1 MVFSVRRFNCN
12 LICGILSSIFIVWS
26 LCAESNGLVTDSMN
40 TRRILRWTLYKHK
53 SLLLAFA
60 SSTFS
65 SSSSSLPS
73 CIVLFLVRRFL
84 TSSITSASFRIMFP
98 LTAYRQPNLHWHCVC
113 VGGCLFSALYGFT
126 AGVYYQYGI
135 FNILYSTK
143 RLMMA
148 ISSCTSMLLMS
159 SANTR
164 RPVV

>member
-1 MVFSVRRFNCN
+1 MRNPFKYFYCVIT
-12 LICGILSSIFIVWS
+12 LCGEQWIS
-26 LCAESNGLVTDSMN
+26 
-40 TRRILRWTLYKHK
+40 
-53 SLLLAFA
+53 
-60 SSTFS
+60 
-65 SSSSSLPS
+65 
-73 CIVLFLVRRFL
+73 
-84 TSSITSASFRIMFP
+84 
-98 LTAYRQPNLHWHCVC
+98 YRQHEHTPYTTVNIVQTQKPFTCVCFFYVFFFFFFATFVYSFISSQTLPYIFNYVRIVSYYVSTNCIQATKLTLKHCVRVC

-164 RPVV
+164 RPVVQTSH